1 MSFCQKPFE
10 TRTKHPDFAWSG
22 FWMVG
27 TIAIAKAKAWPFENW
42 NICNLIFKKS
52 GFQIIQKPNIF
63 LLWLK
68 MVHLSDETF
77 FWIFRIQNMDCCQ
90 DFRCHSKTKHL
101 RANFICVRKAT
112 KTIIL
117 EPKSTISD
125 ILTSKIYCNWTH
137 FYYFNTDYVWYK
149 DSHFKNNPVVPA

>member
-1 MSFCQKPFE
+1 MAICKLEHLKSDLQKVWISNGWISDPYSMF
-10 TRTKHPDFAWSG
+10 KSSWDSKSQCPN
-22 FWMVG
+22 
-27 TIAIAKAKAWPFENW
+27 NW
-42 NICNLIFKKS
+42 
-52 GFQIIQKPNIF
+52 IIQKPNIF
-63 LLWLK
+63 LLWFK
-68 MVHLSDETF
+68 MAQSSDETF

-149 DSHFKNNPVVPA
+149 DSLFKNNPVVPA